1 MGPDT
6 VYGIRRLTWVR
17 AGAALL
23 TLAVALA
30 WSADSLVGLAPLLW
44 PPTEPLTRWV
54 TLVFVVAL
62 SLLVPVLVGSLV
74 ADAAYRRYR
83 D

>member
-23 TLAVALA
+23 TLTVALA

-44 PPTEPLTRWV
+44 PPGGPRWA
-54 TLVFVVAL
+54 TLV
-62 SLLVPVLVGSLV
+62 LLVAFSLVTPLLVGSLL
-74 ADAAYRRYR
+74 AERYLSE
-83 D
+83 